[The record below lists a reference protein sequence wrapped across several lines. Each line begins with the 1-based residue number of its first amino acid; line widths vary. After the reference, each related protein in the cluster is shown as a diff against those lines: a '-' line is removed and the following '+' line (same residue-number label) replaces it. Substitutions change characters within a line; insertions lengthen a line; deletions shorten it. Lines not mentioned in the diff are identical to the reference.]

1 MAYNKHFTGT
11 LTAPDGTKRHFINGA
26 LGRGDDLPAV
36 EYPDGSI
43 VFYVE
48 NPKRGGFGQR
58 DALEHR
64 TTGPALVRSNGDQF
78 FYHYG
83 KLHREPEA
91 GPAVILHDGILKWF
105 QDGECLRIER
115 PNDSPPLPSPASGT
129 TTIQE
134 AMTSEIT
141 AASRVGHLRTE
152 LNALAHAYYVDDAPL
167 VTDGEYDALFR
178 ELVALES
185 RNPHLVS
192 DDSPT
197 QRIGGAPL
205 KAFAQVR
212 HATAMLSLAN
222 AMEEGE
228 AHRFAV
234 SCAAALKQDI
244 QDVIFCLEDKY
255 DGLAITL
262 KYEKGRLVQAA
273 TRGDGETGENV
284 TDQVRTIRTVPI
296 RLAEPI
302 DLEVRGE
309 AMMLDRDFE
318 RVNNELAAA
327 GKKTLVNPR
336 NGAAGAIRQLD
347 PKVTASRRLTFFA
360 YGLNVPENLELVNQ
374 FSALAYLKSLGFRV
388 SPNVRQVKG
397 FEGMKA
403 GFAEME
409 AKRKSIGWGIDG
421 VVFKVSNFEQQ
432 EQIGWLSRTPSFAIA
447 WKFAPEEMPTIL
459 QSIDVQVGRTGAL
472 TPVARLQPVF
482 VGGVTVSNVTL
493 HNAAQIN
500 AKQVRIG
507 DTVLV
512 RRAGDV
518 IPEIKGALMERR
530 PEGTVEWEMP
540 SSCPE
545 CGSAVHSIGAEH
557 YCTGGS
563 VCPSQRLYRISH
575 FAGRLAMDIEGLG
588 ESKVATLISEGFI
601 EKASDLYNL
610 DEERLAN
617 VPGFG
622 VQSVSKLVSA
632 IAGTRH
638 RPLQKLIFSLGIEGV
653 GEGSS
658 KRLANAF
665 CTWANFAAASRA
677 DLLSVP
683 DIGEVTADSILDF
696 FSSPGTREEACR
708 LAELIA
714 PTDVQKVQ
722 GGIFAGKSIVLTG
735 SFPTLSR
742 EAAGKMIEAA
752 GGKVGS
758 GVSKN
763 TFALVA
769 GEAAGSKLEKAKALG
784 IPVFDEAWLLSQIA
798 TQTPKSEKEVAASL
812 TKKEVESQ
820 FSLF

>member
-26 LGRGDDLPAV
+26 LGRGGDLPAV

-64 TTGPALVRSNGDQF
+64 ESGPALLRSNGDLF
-78 FYHYG
+78 FYRYG
-83 KLHREPEA
+83 KLHREPEE
-91 GPAVILHDGILKWF
+91 GPAVILHDGVQKWF
-105 QDGECLRIER
+105 QDGECLRVER
-115 PNDSPPLPSPASGT
+115 PTLPLPSPVSGT
-129 TTIQE
+129 PHHQE
-134 AMTSEIT
+134 AMTSEI
-141 AASRVGHLRTE
+141 SSNIQVEQLRTR
-152 LNALAHAYYVDDAPL
+152 LKALAHAYYVEDAPL
-167 VTDGEYDALFR
+167 VTDAEYDALYR
-178 ELVALES
+178 ELVRLEGQYP
-185 RNPHLVS
+185 NLVTE
-192 DDSPT
+192 DSPT
-197 QRIGGAPL
+197 QRVGGPPL

-212 HATAMLSLAN
+212 HSTAMLSLAN

-228 AHRFAV
+228 AHRFAAN
-234 SCAAALKQDI
+234 CATALGLPI
-244 QDVIFCLEDKY
+244 EEVIFCLEDKY

-262 KYEKGRLVQAA
+262 KYVKGLLVQAA

-296 RLAEPI
+296 RLPEPI

-318 RVNNELAAA
+318 RVNAELAAA
-327 GKKTLVNPR
+327 GKKPLVNAR

-347 PKVTASRRLTFFA
+347 PRVTGSRRLTFFA
-360 YGLNVPENLELVNQ
+360 YGLNVPEDLELADQV
-374 FSALAYLKSLGFRV
+374 SALSYLKSLGFRI
-388 SPNVRQVKG
+388 SPNIREVKG

-409 AKRKSIGWGIDG
+409 AKRKSLGWGIDG

-447 WKFAPEEMPTIL
+447 WKFAPEELPTIL

-493 HNAAQIN
+493 HNAAQIK
-500 AKQVRIG
+500 AKGVRVG
-507 DTVLV
+507 DTVIV
-512 RRAGDV
+512 RRAGEV
-518 IPEIKGALMERR
+518 IPEIKGALLDRR
-530 PEGTVEWEMP
+530 PDGTTEWLMP
-540 SSCPE
+540 STCPE

-557 YCTGGS
+557 FCTGGS
-563 VCPSQRLYRISH
+563 VCPPQRLYRISH
-575 FAGRLAMDIEGLG
+575 FASRLAMDIDGLG
-588 ESKVATLISEGFI
+588 ESKVATLLAQGFI
-601 EKASDLYNL
+601 AKASDLYCL
-610 DEERLAN
+610 DSERLAN

-632 IAGTRH
+632 IAATRH
-638 RPLQKLIFSLGIEGV
+638 RPLQKFIFSLGIEGV

-658 KRLANAF
+658 KGLANAMM
-665 CTWANFAAASRA
+665 TWERFASASREE
-677 DLLSVP
+677 LLSVP
-683 DIGEVTADSILDF
+683 DIGEITAESILEF
-696 FSSPGTREEACR
+696 FASAGTRDEAHR
-708 LAELIA
+708 LADLIA
-714 PTDVQKVQ
+714 PVGVQRAQ
-722 GGIFAGKSIVLTG
+722 GGVFDGKSIVLTG

-742 EAAGKMIEAA
+742 EAAGKLIEGA

-763 TFALVA
+763 TFAVVA

-784 IPVFDEAWLLSQIA
+784 IPVFDESWLLARTSSTMA
-798 TQTPKSEKEVAASL
+798 ETQHESSSAV
-812 TKKEVESQ
+812 KKVEVESQ
-820 FSLF
+820 ISLF